1 MAPALIPLIGFAIL
15 IGGMAAFGMHF
26 TAPYWLS
33 SWINAMLHP
42 HGNIFTRVAL
52 YPVTKLAQGAAWLYN
67 QVAHALS
74 VAASH
79 SLWHVGTWLNGHAT
93 RETHVQKTNADF
105 NTAVAEAFEHGFGVA
120 VPRKIEAKT
129 RPLHRGIDHNA
140 NDLRKLR
147 ARLAKLALGIDT
159 LLGAHL
165 LLRTKHVEHA
175 TDVTIPRSIGGVRQ
189 RVKVLERE
197 LSNPARRFVVRVW
210 RRGWILVGAGL
221 MVKFLAKKFPYLF
234 CRGTTDFLRGRP
246 GQYPGIC
253 GIDPGLLAALL
264 TGAIAIN
271 EVNLRDFCRAL
282 QAIEGEIVGEIQ
294 GFVTLGD

>member
-1 MAPALIPLIGFAIL
+1 MPVVLIPLIGFAIL

-33 SWINAMLHP
+33 SWINSMLHP

-79 SLWHVGTWLNGHAT
+79 SLYHTGSWLNGHAA

-105 NTAVAEAFEHGFGVA
+105 NTAVADAFEHGFGVT
-120 VPRKIEAKT
+120 VPRKIETKT
-129 RPLHRGIDHNA
+129 RPLHRGIDA
-140 NDLRKLR
+140 NHREMGQLRK
-147 ARLAKLALGIDT
+147 RLARLALGIDT

-165 LLRTKHVEHA
+165 LLRTKRVEHA
-175 TDVTIPRSIGGVRQ
+175 TTTTLPRSIGGVRR
-189 RVKVLERE
+189 RVGALERE

-234 CRGTTDFLRGRP
+234 CRNSTNALKAV
-246 GQYPGIC
+246 C
-253 GIDPGLLAALL
+253 GMDTSLLTALLAGTVAL
-264 TGAIAIN
+264 N
-271 EVNLRDFCRAL
+271 EVNLRDFCRTL
-282 QAIEGEIVGEIQ
+282 QAIEGEIVSEIH